1 MHYLC
6 PSVFRFA
13 VTPTFR
19 VYAKILNQ
27 AYNLSGGNELTAQKL
42 LDADQNTTRLV
53 KKAEAFFRL
62 LPPGTPEFDH
72 FTPAD
77 WLFRHPELL
86 DGDVVEVAET
96 LARAEKVLSALNK
109 LLPAKA

>member
-1 MHYLC
+1 MNVSSDGTVLS
-6 PSVFRFA
+6 PA
-13 VTPTFR
+13 L
-19 VYAKILNQ
+19 YAKILNQ
-27 AYNLSGGNELTAQKL
+27 AYDLAGGNELTGQEL

-53 KKAEAFFRL
+53 KKAEAYFRL

-86 DGDVVEVAET
+86 DGDAPEVAET
-96 LARAEKVLSALNK
+96 LARAEKVLAALNK